1 MTNLKQT
8 KTYWI
13 ITEKDDLYNQGYFKD
28 QAGQG
33 IRNPTDAPYNNPINA
48 ANAPNGRW
56 TFRLPEQFI
65 QSTNRKWIVV
75 QHVLESYTARQNNG
89 VPLANGQL
97 KMTNDVILHSSFV
110 KRDPYVDH
118 AVMLCNEVRTKYK
131 KYEYTS
137 HDPYFEIW
145 FTSFAD
151 DQFRFYYGDTK
162 FFIELMLIY

>member
-1 MTNLKQT
+1 MSDLKQT

-13 ITEKDDLYNQGYFKD
+13 ITQDDDLYKNGYYKD
-28 QAGQG
+28 MNGVG
-33 IRNPTDAPYNNPINA
+33 IQNPTWDPNNPFD
-48 ANAPNGRW
+48 PNTPGRW
-56 TFRLPEQFI
+56 YFRFPEQFI

-75 QHVLESYTARQNNG
+75 QHVLESHYPRQANNLDIPNLNAER
-89 VPLANGQL
+89 V
-97 KMTNDVILHSSFV
+97 MTDDMILHSSFV

-145 FTSFAD
+145 FTSFAEPD
-151 DQFRFYYGDTK
+151 FKSYYDDTK

>member
-13 ITEKDDLYNQGYFKD
+13 INEQDDLYNKGAYRDENGKMI
-28 QAGQG
+28 A
-33 IRNPTDAPYNNPINA
+33 NPGSNHNAINA
-48 ANAPNGRW
+48 TW
-56 TFRLPEQFI
+56 HFRFPEQFI

-75 QHVLESYTARQNNG
+75 QHALLSYEDPQNPG
-89 VPLANGQL
+89 RML
-97 KMTNDVILHSSFV
+97 MSDDVILHSSFV

-131 KYEYTS
+131 KYEYIS
-137 HDPYFEIW
+137 HDTNFDIW
-145 FTSFAD
+145 FTSFSHD
-151 DQFRFYYGDTK
+151 DWVFPYDSTK

>member
-13 ITEKDDLYNQGYFKD
+13 ITDDDDLYRNGYYKD
-28 QAGQG
+28 QNGVG
-33 IRNPTDAPYNNPINA
+33 IINPTGDPNNPNGPQNA
-48 ANAPNGRW
+48 HW
-56 TFRLPEQFI
+56 YFRFPEQFI

-75 QHVLESYTARQNNG
+75 QHALVSYEDRNN
-89 VPLANGQL
+89 PNSML
-97 KMTNDVILHSSFV
+97 MTNDVILHSSFV

-137 HDPYFEIW
+137 HDPNFEIW
-145 FTSFAD
+145 FTSFAAD
-151 DQFRFYYGDTK
+151 NFQFKYDHSKTQ